1 MPERPDIDIERLLEL
16 VNDGDITSLRVRVGD
31 TEVFVSRREDDAGG
45 RPDAHVVADS
55 GPSPAPSSPPPAAP
69 APAADTPP
77 PVSAAADGRLTVK
90 APMVGVF
97 YRAPEPG
104 AEPYV
109 DVGASVAQETTVG
122 LIEAMKVYTAVPA
135 GVQGTVEAV
144 LVENAQFVDF
154 DQPLFTI
161 APDERVPDRCL
172 PQGNRGGGA
181 G

>member
-1 MPERPDIDIERLLEL
+1 MPERPDIDIEKLLEL

-31 TEVFVSRREDDAGG
+31 TEVFVSRREEHAGG
-45 RPDAHVVADS
+45 RPDAEVGGGS
-55 GPSPAPSSPPPAAP
+55 PPAAAGPSGAPSGEPTLP
-69 APAADTPP
+69 APGSAPP
-77 PVSAAADGRLTVK
+77 AQPVPPSVTAAADGRLTVK

-109 DVGASVAQETTVG
+109 GVGAWVDEDTTVG

-135 GVQGTVEAV
+135 GVQGTVEEV
-144 LVENAQFVDF
+144 WVENAQFVDF

-161 APDERVPDRCL
+161 TPTGAQPD
-172 PQGNRGGGA
+172 G
-181 G
+181 